1 MSELDKFFQKI
12 NNLLKEEKL
21 LKEERMKRGELFNIF
36 QVMHMEADEVYT
48 HSAFIA
54 HLLDPQGSHG
64 CGNTF
69 LKLFIETISDLQG
82 LNFDLVNPIKVKVE
96 ESIGTI
102 SNKNDTGGRLD
113 IIITDHNNN
122 AIIIENKIYAGDQKG
137 QLHRYYNYAQTHHK
151 EKYKLLY
158 LTLDGHEPSED
169 STGGKLEIKKDYDC
183 ISYASEIKLW
193 ITLCIE
199 KSSQRPLVRETLV
212 QYLKLITRLT
222 HQDMETN
229 TENKL
234 KDLCKDPENIN
245 ALFWIYENFASVI
258 NTVMNEK
265 FKPQLI
271 ELASRKKLKINF
283 KSDDWFN
290 TNYMEFMF
298 LDDNWTTFGITFQF
312 QRKGLKECVCGF
324 KYRDGKMYKTNLEL
338 YGKIYEH
345 FMDHKHSDGWPAY
358 KYLDAKYKDWT
369 TKVGIEMINNGKF
382 IEYIEQCLNY
392 YLEYTKE
399 TSI

>member
-69 LKLFIETISDLQG
+69 LKLFIETISDLQV

-122 AIIIENKIYAGDQKG
+122 AIIIENKIYAADQKG
-137 QLHRYYNYAQTHHK
+137 QLLRYHKYAQDHHK

-158 LTLDGHEPSED
+158 LTLDGHEPSKE
-169 STGGKLEIKKDYDC
+169 STGSKLEIKKHYDC
-183 ISYASEIKLW
+183 ISYASEIK
-193 ITLCIE
+193 
-199 KSSQRPLVRETLV
+199 
-212 QYLKLITRLT
+212 
-222 HQDMETN
+222 
-229 TENKL
+229 
-234 KDLCKDPENIN
+234 
-245 ALFWIYENFASVI
+245 
-258 NTVMNEK
+258 
-265 FKPQLI
+265 
-271 ELASRKKLKINF
+271 
-283 KSDDWFN
+283 
-290 TNYMEFMF
+290 
-298 LDDNWTTFGITFQF
+298 
-312 QRKGLKECVCGF
+312 
-324 KYRDGKMYKTNLEL
+324 
-338 YGKIYEH
+338 
-345 FMDHKHSDGWPAY
+345 
-358 KYLDAKYKDWT
+358 
-369 TKVGIEMINNGKF
+369 
-382 IEYIEQCLNY
+382 
-392 YLEYTKE
+392 
-399 TSI
+399 

>member
-1 MSELDKFFQKI
+1 
-12 NNLLKEEKL
+12 
-21 LKEERMKRGELFNIF
+21 
-36 QVMHMEADEVYT
+36 
-48 HSAFIA
+48 
-54 HLLDPQGSHG
+54 
-64 CGNTF
+64 
-69 LKLFIETISDLQG
+69 
-82 LNFDLVNPIKVKVE
+82 
-96 ESIGTI
+96 
-102 SNKNDTGGRLD
+102 
-113 IIITDHNNN
+113 
-122 AIIIENKIYAGDQKG
+122 
-137 QLHRYYNYAQTHHK
+137 
-151 EKYKLLY
+151 
-158 LTLDGHEPSED
+158 
-169 STGGKLEIKKDYDC
+169 
-183 ISYASEIKLW
+183 
-193 ITLCIE
+193 
-199 KSSQRPLVRETLV
+199 
-212 QYLKLITRLT
+212 
-222 HQDMETN
+222 
-229 TENKL
+229 L

-324 KYRDGKMYKTNLEL
+324 KYIDAKKYKTKLEL
-338 YGKIYEH
+338 YRKIYEH
-345 FMDHKHSDGWPAY
+345 FKDHKHSDGWPAY